1 MLTTINE
8 ILRKARAG
16 HYAVPAFDCTE
27 DVMIRPILDTC
38 QEMKSP
44 VILMALEHDL
54 KDKGFAYI
62 SSIVRGVTD
71 HYDIP
76 IALHL
81 DHALEFDLIKEAIE
95 YGFTSVMYD
104 GSMLPFAENVANT
117 KRVVELAHSHGVAV
131 EAELG
136 HVAGNELDGSVGA
149 GKEML
154 TDENEVQD
162 FVQKTN
168 VDALAVS
175 IGTAHGV
182 YVSTPNLNI
191 PRLKAINK
199 LSTVPLVLHGGSGTP
214 EDQVKDAIINGIT
227 KVNIYADL
235 RIAMLAGVKKAI
247 ESQKRVDPLPNELFQ
262 PVKDAI
268 RKAVMEKIDMC
279 MSNNKV

>member
-1 MLTTINE
+1 MLTTISE
-8 ILRKARAG
+8 ILGKARVG

-54 KDKGFAYI
+54 KGKGFAYI
-62 SSIVRGVTD
+62 SSIVRGVAD

-81 DHALEFDLIKEAIE
+81 DHAMEFGLIKEAID

-136 HVAGNELDGSVGA
+136 HVAGNELDGSVSA

-154 TDENEVQD
+154 TDEKEVQD

-182 YVSTPNLNI
+182 YVSMPNLNI
-191 PRLKAINK
+191 PRLKAING
-199 LSTVPLVLHGGSGTP
+199 LNTVPLVLHGGSGTP

-235 RIAMLAGVKKAI
+235 RIAMLAGAKQAI

-268 RKAVMEKIDMC
+268 RKVVMEKIDMC
-279 MSNNKV
+279 MSNNKA